1 MMGRLLR
8 ILGIGFGLAVT
19 LGNTIGAGILRAPGD
34 IALHLPLAWAYL
46 GIWVVGGLYALLGA
60 NALAEL
66 GVAVPR
72 SGGQYVFVRHALGEY
87 PGFIVGWSDWLSTC
101 GSMAAVAIVIGEY
114 SAALVN
120 SRVSPLMIALAVIVF
135 FAIIQWR
142 GVTWGSRAQEITTVM
157 KALAFLILIAAC
169 FIVGGRD
176 AGVPPPVPPIA
187 WIAGIILALQQ
198 VIFTYDGWTGIIY
211 FSEEVRVPERDIPR
225 SMIGSVLLVAAI
237 YLLVN
242 IGFLFVTPLSSLAGQ
257 PLAAGVVAAKIF
269 GPAGDTVLRVLMV
282 VSMLSTINAF
292 QLMGSRT
299 LFALGRDRLF
309 ASAAAGVN
317 DGGTP
322 AFALWAGTTVGA
334 LFLLTK
340 TFNAAIALLSFFF
353 VANYTLSFISLFV
366 LRAREPAISAK
377 HRAWGHPWTTGVALA
392 GSIAF
397 LIGAVVSDTRSS
409 LISLVILAVSYP
421 VFRVMKRRT
430 RVT

>member
-1 MMGRLLR
+1 MGRLLK

-34 IALHLPLAWAYL
+34 IALHLPVVWAYL
-46 GIWVVGGLYALLGA
+46 GIWVVGALYALLGA
-60 NALAEL
+60 NALSEL

-87 PGFIVGWSDWLSTC
+87 PGFIVGWSDWLSNC

-114 SAALVN
+114 SAALMK
-120 SRVSPLMIALAVIVF
+120 SSVSPLMIALSVILF

-169 FIVGGRD
+169 FLAGGTHASEPAPLRN
-176 AGVPPPVPPIA
+176 IA
-187 WIAGIILALQQ
+187 WLAGIVLALQQ
-198 VIFTYDGWTGIIY
+198 VIFTYDGWTGVIY

-242 IGFLFVTPLSSLAGQ
+242 IGFLYVTPLSSLAGQ
-257 PLAAGVVAAKIF
+257 PLAAGVVAAHIF
-269 GPAGDTVLRVLMV
+269 GAAGDTVLRVLMI

-299 LFALGRDRLF
+299 LYALGSDRLF

-317 DGGTP
+317 EGGTP

-340 TFNAAIALLSFFF
+340 TFDAAIALLSFFF
-353 VANYTLSFISLFV
+353 VANYTLSFVSLFV
-366 LRAREPAISAK
+366 LRAREPEISAK
-377 HRAWGHPWTTGVALA
+377 HRAWGHPWTTGLALA
-392 GSIAF
+392 GSVAF
-397 LIGAVVSDTRSS
+397 LIAAVASDTRSS
-409 LISLVILAVSYP
+409 LISIGILAVSYP
-421 VFRVMKRRT
+421 VFRFMRRKIEQ
-430 RVT
+430 